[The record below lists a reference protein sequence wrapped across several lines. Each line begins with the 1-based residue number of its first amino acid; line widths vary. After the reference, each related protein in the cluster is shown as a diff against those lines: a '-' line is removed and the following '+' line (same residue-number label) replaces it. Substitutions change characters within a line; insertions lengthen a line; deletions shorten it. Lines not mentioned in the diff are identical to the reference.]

1 MDIAPSAYNPFLVLL
16 SFVIA
21 MIGSYTALDLVH
33 HIQNRS
39 KYWLGWLLCGAV
51 AMGTGIWSTHF
62 VGMLALR
69 LPLTV
74 SYNLEIT
81 LLSLALAIGG
91 SSIALG
97 VLSLSRLHRLAWVG
111 SGLCLGGSIAGMH
124 YTGMAAVEMTG
135 EMHYNPFLVGVSL
148 GIALVSAFSVLGLM
162 SWAKEPQ
169 PNVNKAAI
177 ALLMALGIT
186 GMHYTGMAA
195 TYIHTI
201 PGGQAEP
208 SSPAWL
214 AIAIGVGTLL
224 MLSLA
229 LLASLYEQQ
238 LLRQTLREQHLQA
251 SEERFRLLI
260 QEMQVGVLLTNLQ
273 AEVIIA
279 NEAALSLLNC
289 CDEHQLRS
297 LQPFGAHCTFVDEKG
312 QWISVEALPVQR
324 SIAQGQPIFNE
335 VLGLV
340 LPEGCCRWLLIN
352 VTPQCLL
359 SPGSQTQEIDQI
371 VCTISDITT
380 HKMTE
385 LALRQ
390 TADRERTIAGIIR
403 QMRQTL
409 NLEEIFGTTTT
420 SVREVLNC
428 DRVLIYRFNTDWSG
442 SLIAESVSQNWTAM
456 VVPPYPEILV
466 SITTNNESCT
476 IQNSIDLEN
485 EEDLLQDTYL
495 RENKGGFYRRRSS
508 YRCVPDVEQ
517 EGFSECYLKLLRTLE
532 AKAYIIV
539 PIFLNNQLWGL
550 LAAYQNDRPRQW
562 VNEEIKMMVQ
572 LAGQLGV
579 AIQQVDLL
587 EQTRQQSLELQEAK
601 EIADRAN
608 RAKSEFLANMSHEL
622 RTPLNAV
629 LGFTQLMQRDSSLAP
644 QNQDYLNII
653 NRSGEHLLELINDIL
668 EMTKIESGRICYH
681 QSTFDLW
688 EFLSD
693 LERMLRVRAEGKGL
707 SFSFERGPIVP
718 QFISTDKG
726 KLRQILINLLGNAI
740 KFTEAGT
747 VTLRVEVGLPS
758 SFTPP
763 DLTSANLSPSNLSYS
778 NLFPSNLSPDLALG
792 ETNDR
797 CYLNFS
803 IEDTGVGIAFDELD
817 QLFKPF
823 SQTRSGLQSGEG
835 TGLGLPISRKFIQLM
850 GGDIQVSSV
859 VNQGSTFLFFIPYQP
874 ATLELLPT
882 AALSTGSGSQT
893 HSQKQKIKALSI
905 RPKILAV
912 EDNVTNRLL
921 LVEML
926 TEMGFE
932 VQEAENGKVAI
943 ELWQSW
949 HPDLIL
955 MDMRMPVMDGY
966 RATQIIKKQPKGENT
981 IVIALTASAFEE
993 QRQQI
998 LNIGCDDFVRKPFQ
1012 AEQLLE
1018 TIVRYLNL
1026 ELEPSSD
1033 PVPESVPK
1041 MTQTSGGE
1049 FKVGDHLKQQSLPW
1063 LEQLQQAASQGS
1075 DDRLFA
1081 LLDELPEEQEML
1093 KQHLKTLVMDFRFDR
1108 ILELVP

>member
-1 MDIAPSAYNPFLVLL
+1 MLIASNTYNPFLVLL

-21 MIGSYTALDLVH
+21 MIASYTALDLVH

-51 AMGTGIWSTHF
+51 ALGMGIWSMHF

-69 LPLTV
+69 LPLAV

-91 SSIALG
+91 SAIALG
-97 VLSLSRLHRLAWVG
+97 VLSLSRLHQLAWIG
-111 SGLCLGGSIAGMH
+111 SGFCLGGSIAGMH
-124 YTGMAAVEMTG
+124 YTGMAAVEIAG
-135 EMHYNPFLVGVSL
+135 EVHYSPVLVGVSL
-148 GIALVSAFSVLGLM
+148 GIAIVAAFAVLGLM
-162 SWAKEPQ
+162 AWAKESQ
-169 PNVNKAAI
+169 TNASKAGI

-195 TYIHTI
+195 THIHPI
-201 PGGQAEP
+201 AESQSET
-208 SSPAWL
+208 SSNAWL

-238 LLRQTLREQHLQA
+238 LLRQTLREQNLQA

-279 NEAALSLLNC
+279 NEAALTLLNC

-297 LQPFGAHCTFVDEKG
+297 LQPFGSQCAFIDEQG
-312 QWISVEALPVQR
+312 ELIPVEALPVQR
-324 SIAQGQPIFNE
+324 SIAQKKPIFNE
-335 VLGLV
+335 VLGLP
-340 LPEGCCRWLLIN
+340 LPEGRCRWLLVN
-352 VTPQCLL
+352 VTPQIL
-359 SPGSQTQEIDQI
+359 SSTLSGNEEITQI
-371 VCTISDITT
+371 VCTLSDITT
-380 HKMTE
+380 HKLTE
-385 LALRQ
+385 LTLRQ
-390 TADRERTIAGIIR
+390 TADRERTLAAIIR

-409 NLEEIFGTTTT
+409 NLEEIFGTTTN
-420 SVREVLNC
+420 SVRQALSC
-428 DRVLIYRFNTDWSG
+428 DRVLIYRFNADWSG
-442 SLIAESVSQNWTAM
+442 ALIAESVSQNWTAL
-456 VVPPYPEILV
+456 VTPPYPQVLV
-466 SITTNNESCT
+466 NSTIDDEACT
-476 IQNSIDLEN
+476 IQNAIDLEN

-495 RENKGGFYRRRSS
+495 RENKGGFYRRHSS
-508 YRCVPDVEQ
+508 YRCVPDIDQ
-517 EGFSECYLKLLRTLE
+517 EGFSECYLNLLRTLE

-539 PIFLNNQLWGL
+539 PIFLNTQLWGL

-562 VNEEIKMMVQ
+562 LNEEIKMMVQ

-579 AIQQVDLL
+579 AIQQVNLL
-587 EQTRQQSLELQEAK
+587 DQTRQQSLELQEAK

-629 LGFTQLMQRDSSLAP
+629 LGFTQLMQRDSSLA
-644 QNQDYLNII
+644 NVHQDYLNII

-668 EMTKIESGRICYH
+668 EMTKIESGRISYH
-681 QSTFDLW
+681 QTTFDLW
-688 EFLSD
+688 TFLND
-693 LERMLRVRAEGKGL
+693 LERMLRIRAENKGL
-707 SFSFERGPIVP
+707 RFAVECAPIVP
-718 QFISTDKG
+718 QFITTDKG

-740 KFTEAGT
+740 KFTEMGT
-747 VTLRVEVGLPS
+747 VSLHVEAGLPPEVALEPLLGAAL
-758 SFTPP
+758 TPDP
-763 DLTSANLSPSNLSYS
+763 NQ
-778 NLFPSNLSPDLALG
+778 
-792 ETNDR
+792 
-797 CYLNFS
+797 CYLTFR
-803 IEDTGVGIAFDELD
+803 IEDTGVGIGADELD
-817 QLFKPF
+817 QLFQPF

-874 ATLELLPT
+874 GRSELQGPR
-882 AALSTGSGSQT
+882 LSTVSAGSNSMEQPFI
-893 HSQKQKIKALSI
+893 QRKIKALPN

-912 EDNVTNRLL
+912 EDNATNRLL

-926 TEMGFE
+926 TTMGFE
-932 VQEAENGKVAI
+932 VREAENGREAI
-943 ELWQSW
+943 ELWEVW

-966 RATQIIKKQPKGENT
+966 QATQEIKKRPADQST
-981 IVIALTASAFEE
+981 IIIALTASAFEE
-993 QRQQI
+993 QRQHI
-998 LNIGCDDFVRKPFQ
+998 LNVGCDDFIRKPFQ
-1012 AEQLLE
+1012 AEVLLE
-1018 TIVRYLNL
+1018 TIAHSLNL
-1026 ELEPSSD
+1026 ELESILDPAHHPSTRGKIAPSSL
-1033 PVPESVPK
+1033 
-1041 MTQTSGGE
+1041 TE
-1049 FKVGDHLKQQSLPW
+1049 FKIADHLKQQSLPW

-1075 DDRLFA
+1075 DDRLLD
-1081 LLDELPEEQEML
+1081 LLEELPEDQEVL
-1093 KQHLKTLVMDFRFDR
+1093 KQQIKALVMDFRFDR